1 MRERASRHDA
11 GFSTGYGILPEI
23 DDDEPPKPLKP
34 HQTSYSLK
42 TLGIDHAPNF
52 RDAALLAGRVT
63 AEPELPLAPWV
74 AEFERLRRRMRN
86 LEDHLDYHAKWQNA
100 VVMYGP
106 FFAARNR
113 IVDRVREL
121 RRLQEKN
128 GSSKRIAELQQRILT
143 DLSPFRPTSGLHV
156 ETRTGGE
163 RVLPVRLHTDI
174 TDVAFL
180 ELFRDAVESEFSRS
194 EAARSRRFAV
204 DLSWEQVPPE
214 RLYPEGPP
222 ARGATIDVDRH
233 RERFP
238 MRALV
243 LTTGAESTH
252 AWQGRSVLLGSAPV
266 TRRTLAH
273 EFGHLLGFDDAYVR
287 GFDGDPRGAYGV
299 VLVEWSGLKDDLMG
313 NPGTGRVT
321 EAMIDQLIEA
331 YGDP

>member
-1 MRERASRHDA
+1 MSSPGAASLLACLLVFAGVATVPAGTPASWEHVVRWLHVQRDAMSRDLETAHATLLARAEADGETELVARLSPNPPRPRP
-11 GFSTGYGILPEI
+11 TGYGILPEI

-86 LEDHLDYHAKWQNA
+86 LEDHLDYHVKWQNA

-121 RRLQEKN
+121 RRLQEEN
-128 GSSKRIAELQQRILT
+128 GSSERIAELQQRILT

-194 EAARSRRFAV
+194 EAARSRRFAGGQ
-204 DLSWEQVPPE
+204 LKS
-214 RLYPEGPP
+214 
-222 ARGATIDVDRH
+222 
-233 RERFP
+233 
-238 MRALV
+238 
-243 LTTGAESTH
+243 
-252 AWQGRSVLLGSAPV
+252 GS
-266 TRRTLAH
+266 R
-273 EFGHLLGFDDAYVR
+273 
-287 GFDGDPRGAYGV
+287 
-299 VLVEWSGLKDDLMG
+299 
-313 NPGTGRVT
+313 
-321 EAMIDQLIEA
+321 DQASLR
-331 YGDP
+331 